1 MLDQERIFEKLG
13 NCGVTFFTGVP
24 DSYLNGFCN
33 YALKH
38 FPEKNIIA
46 ANEGNAIG
54 IAAGHYF
61 ATKELPLVYM
71 QNRGMGNMINPLV
84 SLVDEHVYS
93 VPMLLLIGWRG
104 QPGMGDWPQHELQ
117 GEITI
122 PLWMPCTSTTLFLQ
136 MISVNMRGLQTKL
149 LIIVS
154 NIESRM
160 H

>member
-1 MLDQERIFEKLG
+1 MLDQERIFEKLC

-71 QNRGMGNMINPLV
+71 QNSGMGNMINPLV

-93 VPMLLLIGWRG
+93 VPMLLLIGREWGTGHSMNCRAR
-104 QPGMGDWPQHELQ
+104 LQ
-117 GEITI
+117 S
-122 PLWMPCTSTTLFLQ
+122 LFWMPCTSTTLFLQ